1 MAGLSAPSSIAV
13 EEETLANSD
22 FSYNLLFFRYVLVFI
37 SGLSFIQKVY
47 HNFNNIKSAN
57 YKNKRKNESERK
69 GQVYFVDIWYSKR
82 YGLNMVRPLRMEFPG
97 ILLSP
102 EFLVIVSRVKYLG
115 LKYLYCNTCITML
128 YLYCKEG

>member
-57 YKNKRKNESERK
+57 YKNKRKNEKRK
-69 GQVYFVDIWYSKR
+69 GSTK
-82 YGLNMVRPLRMEFPG
+82 GVRS
-97 ILLSP
+97 ILLTYGIQSDM
-102 EFLVIVSRVKYLG
+102 V
-115 LKYLYCNTCITML
+115 
-128 YLYCKEG
+128 

>member
-69 GQVYFVDIWYSKR
+69 GQVYFIDIWYSKR
-82 YGLNMVRPLRMEFPG
+82 YGLNMVRPLRIEFPG
-97 ILLSP
+97 IP
-102 EFLVIVSRVKYLG
+102 
-115 LKYLYCNTCITML
+115 CNS
-128 YLYCKEG
+128 E